1 MLAIGDDNPLRHIR
15 GAHVNHALIAICV
28 VAFFLV
34 PETAIEYALL
44 PAQLVGDA
52 GGVGVAA
59 PGATGV
65 PGWATLVTYTFLHA
79 GFLHL
84 AGNMIT
90 LWVFGDNVED
100 ALGHW
105 RYALFFLLAGA
116 AGGLAEAALT
126 GNPDLPV
133 VGASGAVS
141 GVMGAYLLLHPSA
154 KIFVLVGYRV
164 PVALPAGIFVGFLIA
179 LNLAMALSGDTASMV
194 AWWAHV
200 GGFAAGMILVVPLRH
215 RDVALF
221 QPAHDVP
228 ERTGRFAFARRFVI
242 DLTPKAPRGLPTG
255 LRRSLGERVVA
266 VVKALVFFI
275 VIMLVVELFVP

>member
-1 MLAIGDDNPLRHIR
+1 MLAIGDDNPLRHVR
-15 GAHVNHALIAICV
+15 GAYVNHALIAACV
-28 VAFFLV
+28 IAFLLV

-44 PAQLVGDA
+44 PAQLVGDL
-52 GGVGVAA
+52 GGVGAVA
-59 PGATGV
+59 PGPAGV

-79 GFLHL
+79 GLLHL

-116 AGGLAEAALT
+116 AGGLAEAYFT
-126 GNPDLPV
+126 GNPDVPV

-141 GVMGAYLLLHPSA
+141 GVMGAYLMLHPRA
-154 KIFVLVGYRV
+154 KIFVLVGYRI

-179 LNLAMALSGDTASMV
+179 LNLAMALSGDTGAMV

-228 ERTGRFAFARRFVI
+228 ERTKRFAFARRFVI
-242 DLTPKAPRGLPTG
+242 DLTPKAPAGM
-255 LRRSLGERVVA
+255 RRSLTGRVAA
-266 VVKALVFFI
+266 VVKALAFFV